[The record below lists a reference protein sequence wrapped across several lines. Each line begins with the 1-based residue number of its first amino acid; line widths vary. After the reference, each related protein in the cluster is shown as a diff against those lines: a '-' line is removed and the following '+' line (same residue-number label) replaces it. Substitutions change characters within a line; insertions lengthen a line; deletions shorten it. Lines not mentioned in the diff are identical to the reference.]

1 MKLLLSRIAEFIVP
15 SDQAPSD
22 KAPSAQAPSNQAATG
37 QYDGRAMAQGY
48 SIDSRT
54 VQPGELFFAVKGER
68 LDGHDF
74 VEQALG
80 RGAIAA
86 VVEKRQ
92 RARYSSSASL
102 LAVDDTLVALQTLAT
117 AVRKIWG
124 KTAIAITGSM
134 GKTTTKEAMAH
145 LLAIKYR
152 VHRTKGN
159 FNNHFGLPLG
169 LLTLEPEYDVAV
181 VEMGMSHPGEISAL
195 ARIAL
200 PNHAVVTNVAPVHL
214 ESFDSIAGIA
224 RAKYELIEALPHG
237 GTAVLNA
244 DDEYVSQFGRNFKGK
259 VVMFG
264 VKPAAHVQARVP
276 ARVPADV
283 RAENIEVLGPEGTR
297 FDLVSH
303 GMRQPVRSPL
313 LGKHN
318 MYNVLAAAAV
328 ALEHG
333 ITPSEIAAA
342 LPSLEPADKR
352 GQVVQVGNITVLYD
366 CYNSSPKALMAAVD
380 TLAAMPARRRIV
392 AAGEMLELGATGEQL
407 HRECG
412 RYMARNAAGS
422 QARSKIDFLLGV
434 RGLAKP
440 MVEAA
445 CEAGMKAEFVATPE
459 EAGEWLARETRE
471 GDVVL
476 LKASRG
482 VKLEKALETWQRNS
496 GDRNAP
502 CAGN

>member
-1 MKLLLSRIAEFIVP
+1 MRLSLSRIGEFL
-15 SDQAPSD
+15 Q
-22 KAPSAQAPSNQAATG
+22 ATG
-37 QYDGRAMAQGY
+37 QYDGQGTAQGY

-54 VQPGELFFAVKGER
+54 LQAGEVFFAVKGER

-86 VVEKRQ
+86 VVQ
-92 RARYSSSASL
+92 RGELARYAKPAGL
-102 LAVDDTLVALQTLAT
+102 MAVDDTLIALQTLAT

-124 KTAIAITGSM
+124 KTAIGVTGSM

-145 LLAIKYR
+145 LLATKYR

-169 LLTLEPEYDVAV
+169 LLTLESEYDLAV
-181 VEMGMSHPGEISAL
+181 VEMGMSHAGEITAL

-200 PNHAVVTNVAPVHL
+200 PNEGVVTNVAPVHL

-244 DDEYVSQFGRNFKGK
+244 DDEYVCQFGRDFRGK

-264 VKPAAHVQARVP
+264 MSAKGC
-276 ARVPADV
+276 VPADV
-283 RAENIEVLGPEGTR
+283 RAENIEMVGTEGTR
-297 FDLVSH
+297 FDLVSD
-303 GMRQPVRSPL
+303 GVRQAVQSPL
-313 LGKHN
+313 LGRHN
-318 MYNVLAAAAV
+318 VYNVLAAAAI

-342 LPSLEPADKR
+342 LPSLQAADKR
-352 GQVVQVGNITVLYD
+352 GQVVQVGNIAVLYD

-380 TLAAMPARRRIV
+380 TLAAMPAGRRIV
-392 AAGEMLELGATGEQL
+392 VAGEMLELGATGEEL

-412 RYMARNAAGS
+412 RHIAA
-422 QARSKIDFLLGV
+422 SKVDFLLGV
-434 RGLAKP
+434 RGLAEV

-445 CEAGMKAEFVATPE
+445 REGGMKAEFVAAPE
-459 EAGEWLARETRE
+459 EAGEWLARESRE

-482 VKLEKALETWQRNS
+482 VKLEKALEKWKQKRGIPSASPTL
-496 GDRNAP
+496 
-502 CAGN
+502 

>member
-1 MKLLLSRIAEFIVP
+1 MKLLLSRIAEFISP
-15 SDQAPSD
+15 ADQAP
-22 KAPSAQAPSNQAATG
+22 TG
-37 QYDGRAMAQGY
+37 QCDGHALAQGY

-54 VQPGELFFAVKGER
+54 VQPGELFFAVRGER

-74 VEQALG
+74 VEQALS
-80 RGAIAA
+80 RGAVGA
-86 VVEKRQ
+86 VVRRDQ
-92 RARYSSSASL
+92 MARYPGGIGL
-102 LAVDDTLVALQTLAT
+102 LVVDDTLVALQTLAT
-117 AVRKIWG
+117 AVRKMWG

-169 LLTLEPEYDVAV
+169 LLTLEPEYDLAV
-181 VEMGMSHPGEISAL
+181 VEMGMSHSGEIAAL

-200 PNHAVVTNVAPVHL
+200 PNEGVVTNVAPVHL

-224 RAKYELIEALPHG
+224 RAKYELIESLPHG

-244 DDEYVSQFGRNFKGK
+244 DDEYVSQFGRDFKGK
-259 VVMFG
+259 VVTFG
-264 VKPAAHVQARVP
+264 LGPAAGVLASI
-276 ARVPADV
+276 PADV

-297 FDLVSH
+297 FDLVSREV
-303 GMRQPVRSPL
+303 RQPVQSPL

-318 MYNVLAAAAV
+318 VYNVLAAAAV

-342 LPSLEPADKR
+342 LPSLQAADKR

-366 CYNSSPKALMAAVD
+366 CYNSSPRALVAAVD

-392 AAGEMLELGATGEQL
+392 VAGEMLELGTTGEQL

-412 RYMARNAAGS
+412 RYVAG
-422 QARSKIDFLLGV
+422 RKLDFLLGV
-434 RGLAKP
+434 RGLAKA
-440 MVEAA
+440 MVDAA
-445 CEAGMKAEFVATPE
+445 CEAGMTAKFVATPE
-459 EAGEWLARETRE
+459 EAGDWLAHEARDE
-471 GDVVL
+471 DVVL

-482 VKLEKALETWQRNS
+482 VKLEKALETWQRKF
-496 GDRNAP
+496 GT
-502 CAGN
+502 

>member
-1 MKLLLSRIAEFIVP
+1 MRLLLSRIAEFLT
-15 SDQAPSD
+15 
-22 KAPSAQAPSNQAATG
+22 ATG
-37 QYDGRAMAQGY
+37 QYDGGATVQGY

-54 VQPGELFFAVKGER
+54 LQPGELFFAVKGER
-68 LDGHDF
+68 FDGHDF
-74 VEQALG
+74 IEQARS

-86 VVEKRQ
+86 VVEKKQ
-92 RARYSSSASL
+92 LARYSNPVGL

-124 KTAIAITGSM
+124 KTAIGVTGSM

-152 VHRTKGN
+152 VHRTKEN

-200 PNHAVVTNVAPVHL
+200 PNQAVVTNVAPVHL

-244 DDEYVSQFGRNFKGK
+244 DDEYVCQFGRDFKGK
-259 VVMFG
+259 VILFG
-264 VKPAAHVQARVP
+264 VKPTAQVP
-276 ARVPADV
+276 AGVPADV
-283 RAENIEVLGPEGTR
+283 RAENVEVLGPEGTR
-297 FDLVSH
+297 FDLVSREV
-303 GMRQPVRSPL
+303 RQSVQSPL

-318 MYNVLAAAAV
+318 VYNVLAAAAI

-333 ITPSEIAAA
+333 ITPSEIAGA
-342 LPSLEPADKR
+342 LPSLQPADKR
-352 GQVVQVGNITVLYD
+352 GQVVQLGNITVLYD

-380 TLAAMPARRRIV
+380 TLAALPARRRIV
-392 AAGEMLELGATGEQL
+392 VAGEMMELGVTGEQL

-412 RYMARNAAGS
+412 RYMAGS
-422 QARSKIDFLLGV
+422 KLDFLLGV

-445 CEAGMKAEFVATPE
+445 RGAGLKAEFVSTPE

-482 VKLEKALETWQRNS
+482 VKLEKALEVWKAKQ
-496 GDRNAP
+496 
-502 CAGN
+502 

>member
-1 MKLLLSRIAEFIVP
+1 MKLLLSRIAEFI
-15 SDQAPSD
+15 APAD
-22 KAPSAQAPSNQAATG
+22 KAATGQLMTG
-37 QYDGRAMAQGY
+37 QYDGRAIAQGY

-74 VEQALG
+74 VEQALS

-86 VVEKRQ
+86 VVEKERL
-92 RARYSSSASL
+92 ARYSNAAGL

-124 KTAIAITGSM
+124 KTAIGVTGSM

-181 VEMGMSHPGEISAL
+181 VEMGMSHAGEISAL

-200 PNHAVVTNVAPVHL
+200 PNQAVVTNVAPVHL

-244 DDEYVSQFGRNFKGK
+244 DDEYVCQFGRDFKGK
-259 VVMFG
+259 VIMFG
-264 VKPAAHVQARVP
+264 LKPT
-276 ARVPADV
+276 ADV
-283 RAENIEVLGPEGTR
+283 RAENIEVLGAAGAS
-297 FDLVSH
+297 FDLVSREI
-303 GMRQPVRSPL
+303 RQPVQSPL

-318 MYNVLAAAAV
+318 VYNVLAAAAI

-342 LPSLEPADKR
+342 LPSLQPADKR
-352 GQVVQVGNITVLYD
+352 GQVVQLGNTTVLYD

-380 TLAAMPARRRIV
+380 TLAAMPGRRRIV
-392 AAGEMLELGATGEQL
+392 VAGEMLELGATAEQL
-407 HRECG
+407 HSECG
-412 RYMARNAAGS
+412 RYIAGS
-422 QARSKIDFLLGV
+422 AARSKLDFLLGV
-434 RGLAKP
+434 RGLAKS

-445 CEAGMKAEFVATPE
+445 REAGMKAEFVATPE
-459 EAGEWLARETRE
+459 EAGEWLARETSE

-482 VKLEKALETWQRNS
+482 VKLEKALETWQRIIGVPS
-496 GDRNAP
+496 AP
-502 CAGN
+502 GAGKLRTEN

>member
-1 MKLLLSRIAEFIVP
+1 MKLLLSRIAEFISP
-15 SDQAPSD
+15 ADQAP
-22 KAPSAQAPSNQAATG
+22 TG
-37 QYDGRAMAQGY
+37 QYDGRAMVQRY

-74 VEQALG
+74 VEQALS
-80 RGAIAA
+80 RGAVGA
-86 VVEKRQ
+86 VVRRDQ
-92 RARYSSSASL
+92 LARYPGGVGL

-117 AVRKIWG
+117 AVRKMWG

-145 LLAIKYR
+145 LLAIKFR

-169 LLTLEPEYDVAV
+169 LLMLEPEYDLAV
-181 VEMGMSHPGEISAL
+181 VEMGMSHSGEIAAL

-200 PNHAVVTNVAPVHL
+200 PNQAVVTNVAPVHL

-224 RAKYELIEALPHG
+224 RAKYELIESLPHG

-244 DDEYVSQFGRNFKGK
+244 DDEYVSQFGRDFKGK
-259 VVMFG
+259 VVTFG
-264 VKPAAHVQARVP
+264 FKAT
-276 ARVPADV
+276 ADV

-303 GMRQPVRSPL
+303 EVRQSVQSPL
-313 LGKHN
+313 LGRHN
-318 MYNVLAAAAV
+318 VYNVLAAAAV
-328 ALEHG
+328 AIEHG

-342 LPSLEPADKR
+342 LPLLQAADKR

-366 CYNSSPKALMAAVD
+366 CYNSSPRALMAAVD

-392 AAGEMLELGATGEQL
+392 VAGEMLELGATGEQL

-412 RYMARNAAGS
+412 RYVAG
-422 QARSKIDFLLGV
+422 RKLDFLLGV
-434 RGLAKP
+434 RGLAQP
-440 MVEAA
+440 MVDAA

-459 EAGEWLARETRE
+459 EAGEWLAREARD

-482 VKLEKALETWQRNS
+482 VKLEKALETWQREF
-496 GDRNAP
+496 GI
-502 CAGN
+502 

>member
-1 MKLLLSRIAEFIVP
+1 MKLHLSRIAEFI
-15 SDQAPSD
+15 S
-22 KAPSAQAPSNQAATG
+22 ATG
-37 QYDGRAMAQGY
+37 QYDGNAMAQGY

-54 VQPGELFFAVKGER
+54 VQSGELFLAVKGER

-86 VVEKRQ
+86 VVRKDQ
-92 RARYSSSASL
+92 LARCSSSAGL

-124 KTAIAITGSM
+124 KTAIGVTGSM
-134 GKTTTKEAMAH
+134 GKTTTKEAMGH

-169 LLTLEPEYDVAV
+169 LLTLEPEYDLAV
-181 VEMGMSHPGEISAL
+181 VEMGMSHSGEIAAL

-200 PNHAVVTNVAPVHL
+200 PNQAVVTNIAPVHL

-244 DDEYVSQFGRNFKGK
+244 DDEYVCQFGRDFKGK

-264 VKPAAHVQARVP
+264 FKPT
-276 ARVPADV
+276 ADV
-283 RAENIEVLGPEGTR
+283 RAENIEVLGAEGTR
-297 FDLVSH
+297 FDLVSREI
-303 GMRQPVRSPL
+303 RQPVQSPL

-318 MYNVLAAAAV
+318 VYNVLAAAAI

-333 ITPSEIAAA
+333 ITPSEIAGA
-342 LPSLEPADKR
+342 LPSLQAADKR

-392 AAGEMLELGATGEQL
+392 VAGEMLELGSTAEQL

-412 RYMARNAAGS
+412 RDMAG
-422 QARSKIDFLLGV
+422 RSLDFLLGV
-434 RGLAKP
+434 RGLAEA

-445 CEAGMKAEFVATPE
+445 GEAGMKTEFVATPE
-459 EAGEWLARETRE
+459 EAGEWLARETRN

-482 VKLEKALETWQRNS
+482 VRLEKALDMWQQKSDIPSAAGRRETEN
-496 GDRNAP
+496 
-502 CAGN
+502 